1 MINYNLCVFVQNAP
15 QEANIRRW
23 TLRNDNHSHHHGVM
37 NISDS
42 PLYLELSWRQ
52 TATDPVMRVGLFR
65 LDLPCLLQG
74 GYIRWEPANSSGPE
88 VRLRIVRKIDG
99 KLYEQVNQNGPQ
111 ILLA

>member
-1 MINYNLCVFVQNAP
+1 
-15 QEANIRRW
+15 
-23 TLRNDNHSHHHGVM
+23 
-37 NISDS
+37 
-42 PLYLELSWRQ
+42 
-52 TATDPVMRVGLFR
+52 MRVGLFR